1 MDSEPVIPPTFFVFL
16 LQLLLDSKKMLA
28 STRIRRSRNS
38 ASNSS
43 LSIEKVPREIN
54 IRISQLKPE
63 SWCQHSKKVCVSG
76 PPGEKGSRGS
86 RGRRGRPGDKGK
98 KGAQGI
104 MGPPGRHG
112 KQGIMGNPGIKG
124 EKGQKGKVLKYKNF
138 KIIKKFPIKNIDQ
151 FYSIRAREALG
162 SVSSRGCLN
171 VPAVLTTK

>member
-1 MDSEPVIPPTFFVFL
+1 MESETVIPPTFFVFL
-16 LQLLLDSKKMLA
+16 LHLLLDSKKMLA
-28 STRIRRSRNS
+28 STRVRRSMNS

-43 LSIEKVPREIN
+43 LSIEDVRREIN

-63 SWCQHSKKVCVSG
+63 SWCQPSKKVCVSG

-124 EKGQKGKVLKYKNF
+124 QKGQKGKVFKEKNF
-138 KIIKKFPIKNIDQ
+138 KMKKFPDTTIEKFDLTC
-151 FYSIRAREALG
+151 ARLAL
-162 SVSSRGCLN
+162 STLKKQNR
-171 VPAVLTTK
+171 PPRI

>member
-1 MDSEPVIPPTFFVFL
+1 M
-16 LQLLLDSKKMLA
+16 
-28 STRIRRSRNS
+28 NS

-43 LSIEKVPREIN
+43 LSIEEVPREIN

-76 PPGEKGSRGS
+76 PPGEKGSRGF

-98 KGAQGI
+98 KGAQSI

-138 KIIKKFPIKNIDQ
+138 KIIKKFPIKT
-151 FYSIRAREALG
+151 
-162 SVSSRGCLN
+162 
-171 VPAVLTTK
+171 LTSFIQSEHVKR